1 VVARKNLIYALSVGI
16 GVIAFAFSGEIGK
29 IVGRLAVERYLEGQ
43 TQGAI
48 EKAQEEAAKQIRA
61 QLPMRVDDVTTLER
75 VVDAGAM
82 LLYQYNV
89 SLTES
94 DLDASWHLN
103 QKNMLITNV
112 CKEPGMRL
120 GLKNGAKYKYDYFG
134 KNGILI
140 AESVVAET
148 DCSGAPR

>member
-75 VVDAGAM
+75 VAM

-120 GLKNGAKYKYDYFG
+120 GLKNGAKYRYDYFG

-140 AESVVAET
+140 AEFVVAET